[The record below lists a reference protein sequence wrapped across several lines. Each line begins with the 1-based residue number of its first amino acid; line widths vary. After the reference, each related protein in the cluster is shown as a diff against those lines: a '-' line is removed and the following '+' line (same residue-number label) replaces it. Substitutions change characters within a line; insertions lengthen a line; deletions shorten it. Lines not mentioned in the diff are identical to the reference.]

1 LALVRVSNA
10 IPEMKQVLNAVNTLY
25 SLFSHSP
32 LRLNILRQTEQAV
45 DGMAHELVQPGATR
59 WLSFEGSVAL

>member
-1 LALVRVSNA
+1 MSNA

-45 DGMAHELVQPGATR
+45 DGMAHKLHSAT
-59 WLSFEGSVAL
+59 GSNTLAVI